1 MLKVDSLKKVFKS
14 KKLRVNAL
22 DGVSFVLPDSG
33 LIFIL
38 GKSGSGKST
47 LLHLLGGLDRPTS
60 GNIAVDGEELTAFS
74 ERQLDTYRNKYVGF
88 VFQEYNLMDGTVGQ
102 NISLARELQGENVG
116 REETEALLKELGLV
130 EGGQTLYYR
139 KVNEL
144 SGGQKQ
150 RVAIARALIKQP
162 KLILADEPTGALDC
176 DTGEEL
182 YKIFKRLSKDR
193 LIVVV
198 THDRESAE
206 RYGDRVIELK
216 DGKLLADGDSASTDC
231 APYAKST
238 RIPEKVTAEHYSAG
252 RLSARRAIA
261 LGLNGLKYKKFR
273 LALSVLLAVITFS
286 VFGFSMVAAD
296 VGGIDSEL
304 STAYDNDLS
313 YIEIVP
319 DSTAEFVT
327 RYESGL
333 VTHGSTLYTA
343 AFTDEQL
350 NFLKE
355 NATVLTVTNFD
366 SYGYYARSDEEIP
379 FEELYNPYNNF
390 GISRP
395 IKALVEVSSQTGEE
409 DASLTPDPRLTAP
422 CRLPQNYSEI
432 AITDYAA
439 DMFMRFGY
447 KDADGDGAEYE
458 IISPDD
464 LIGKTIGGLT
474 ICGVYQTEE
483 DKEWFK
489 DNYDHENS
497 LSEEYV
503 AGASS
508 DQYMDDYYYSW
519 KEGQHSLSYGFVME
533 GYSGGNVFKLLFRL
547 SGSEAKD
554 RDIIERLFYDEE
566 QTYEGLRSV
575 TYQTVH
581 FGAALN
587 TRFSGFARSSHI
599 GVLPIEMLTDE
610 ASVEIASCVGLA
622 LAVFSVLL
630 FTNFLLANIDARKN
644 EIGILRAMGAG
655 AGDIVGICM
664 VESMAI
670 TAIDFILSI
679 SVVAII
685 CGAFNAAVHFNVFII
700 HALPVLVLLLLC
712 LGVALIATAVPAI
725 KLVRKKPI
733 EIINNK

>member
-1 MLKVDSLKKVFKS
+1 MLKVDSLKKVFKA

-22 DGVSFVLPDSG
+22 NGVSFILPDTG

-60 GNIAVDGEELTAFS
+60 GSITVDGEELTAFS
-74 ERQLDTYRNKYVGF
+74 ERQLNAYRNKYVGF
-88 VFQEYNLMDGTVGQ
+88 VFQEYNLMDGTVGK
-102 NISLARELQGENVG
+102 NISLAMELQGEKASRDAV
-116 REETEALLKELGLV
+116 EALLKELDLA
-130 EGGQTLYYR
+130 EGGQTLYDR

-162 KLILADEPTGALDC
+162 KLILADEPTGALDS

-193 LIVVV
+193 LVVVV
-198 THDRESAE
+198 THDRECAE

-216 DGKLLADGDSASTDC
+216 DGKLLSDS
-231 APYAKST
+231 APYAEPT
-238 RIPEKVTAEHYSAG
+238 QTPVKVAAKHYSAG
-252 RLSARRAIA
+252 RLPAGRTIA
-261 LGLNGLKYKKFR
+261 LGLSGLKYKKFR

-286 VFGFSMVAAD
+286 VLGFSMVAAD
-296 VGGIDSEL
+296 VGEIDSEL
-304 STAYDNDLS
+304 STAYDNDLN

-319 DSTAEFVT
+319 DSPAEYEIH
-327 RYESGL
+327 YESGI
-333 VTHGSTLYTA
+333 VINGSQLYTSS
-343 AFTDEQL
+343 FTDKQL
-350 NFLKE
+350 NFLE
-355 NATVLTVTNFD
+355 ESAAVLTVTDFD
-366 SYGYYARSDEEIP
+366 SYGYYARSGEEIP
-379 FEELYNPYNNF
+379 LEERYNPYNNF
-390 GISRP
+390 GISGP
-395 IKALVEVSSQTGEE
+395 IKALVEVSPQTGEE
-409 DASLTPDPRLTAP
+409 DASLTPDPRLTVP

-447 KDADGDGAEYE
+447 KDADGDGTEYE
-458 IISPDD
+458 ITSPDD
-464 LIGKTIGGLT
+464 LIGKTINGLT

-483 DKEWFK
+483 DKERFK
-489 DNYDHENS
+489 DNYDYANPI
-497 LSEEYV
+497 SEEYA
-503 AGASS
+503 AGLS
-508 DQYMDDYYYSW
+508 DDLYMDEYYNSW
-519 KEGQHSLSYGFVME
+519 SRGQHSLSYGFVME
-533 GYSGGNVFKLLFRL
+533 GYWGGSVYKLLFRL

-554 RDIIERLFYDEE
+554 RDIIDGLFYDED
-566 QTYEGLRSV
+566 QVYEGSRLV
-575 TYQTVH
+575 IYQTVH

-610 ASVEIASCVGLA
+610 TFVKIASYVGIA
-622 LAVFSVLL
+622 LAVFSILL
-630 FTNFLLANIDARKN
+630 FTNFLLVNIDARKN
-644 EIGILRAMGAG
+644 EMGILRAMGAS
-655 AGDIVGICM
+655 AGDTIGICL

-670 TAIDFILSI
+670 AAIDFILSI
-679 SVVAII
+679 FAVAII

-700 HALPVLVLLLLC
+700 NALPVLALFLLC
-712 LGVALIATAVPAI
+712 LGVALIATAIPVI
-725 KLVRKKPI
+725 KLTRKRPI